1 MAARQSTPSGAAQ
14 GSDLETILFRR
25 HETPGHDACRLIV
38 GTAERRIE
46 GAAVFTWGGMATYLA
61 YDVVTHQDWRARH
74 ARVCGWVGARSI
86 DVAIEREA
94 SGDWLL
100 NGAVVPGLKGCVDVD
115 LGFTPATN
123 LLQLRR
129 IQLRIG
135 EKAEVPVAWW
145 DLDSQGLSLL
155 KQSYERRNQH
165 SYWYESP
172 RFRYQALLEV
182 APSGFVLEYPG
193 LWTVQSD

>member
-1 MAARQSTPSGAAQ
+1 MPNRQSTQSGATK
-14 GSDLETILFRR
+14 GSNVETILFRR

-46 GAAVFTWGGMATYLA
+46 GTAVFTWGGMATQLA
-61 YDVVTHQDWRARH
+61 YEAVADDDWRTRYG
-74 ARVCGWVGARSI
+74 RVRGWVGARSI
-86 DVAIEREA
+86 DATIELHA

-100 NGAVVPGLKGCVDVD
+100 NGALVAGLKGCVDVD

-129 IQLRIG
+129 IGLKMG

-145 DLDSQGLSLL
+145 DLESRGLSLL
-155 KQSYERRNQH
+155 QQSYERRSQQ
-165 SYWYESP
+165 SYWYEAP
-172 RFRYQALLEV
+172 RFGYEALLEV

-193 LWTVQSD
+193 LWTVESS